1 MSRFDPDLEGELR
14 ALVKRRLQDDP
25 NLRVHA
31 AVEAR
36 WIVQHAMDNSRNG
49 EDARTS
55 VHAMATQRLAG
66 VPLSRIFG
74 EAEFYGL
81 PIGVNDATLDPRN
94 DTEAL
99 VDLVLAHLEDQP
111 LRLLDL
117 GTGTGCIPIA
127 LLSCRHQ
134 WRATGVD
141 LAPEA
146 VRQAEQNRD
155 DPRLA
160 SHQLNARLGFL
171 VSDWFDAL
179 DVDVAYDLIVS
190 NPPYLTSQEM
200 VDLDASVRGYDPSLA
215 LDGGPDGLAPYRL
228 IFSQA
233 AAWLHQTGMVAV
245 EIGWQQK
252 DDVVSIAKKSGF
264 RLLDARQDLGQ
275 RDRALLFQRVN

>member
-1 MSRFDPDLEGELR
+1 MSRFDTDLESELR

-25 NLRVHA
+25 NLRVYA

-36 WIVQHAMDNSRNG
+36 WIVQHALDNSLNG

-55 VHAMATQRLAG
+55 VQSMTTKRLAG

-99 VDLVLAHLEDQP
+99 VELVLAHLEDRP

-134 WRATGVD
+134 WQATGVD

-146 VRQAEQNRD
+146 VSQAEQNRD

-160 SHQLNARLGFL
+160 LHQLSARLDFL

-179 DVDVAYDLIVS
+179 DRDGAYDLIVS
-190 NPPYLTSQEM
+190 NPPYLTSTEM
-200 VDLDASVRGYDPSLA
+200 VDLDASVRGYDPTLA
-215 LDGGPDGLAPYRL
+215 LYGGPDGLAPYQL
-228 IFSQA
+228 IFGQA
-233 AAWLHQTGMVAV
+233 PAWLSQTGLVAV

-252 DDVVSIAKKSGF
+252 DDVVSIAKQSGF